1 MKGFFRGRRT
11 AIVAFPL
18 VAASC
23 LRPQSTRSGHG
34 RLLKA
39 AIHASLL
46 DHIVGADQERLWGS
60 ETEHLGGLETDHRFV
75 LGGRLHREVSRLLAL
90 EDANRR
96 SLAARTGLGSGG
108 ESGY

>member
-1 MKGFFRGRRT
+1 MGPLFDGLMGAYEHRGRH
-11 AIVAFPL
+11 F
-18 VAASC
+18 
-23 LRPQSTRSGHG
+23 
-34 RLLKA
+34 
-39 AIHASLL
+39 
-46 DHIVGADQERLWGS
+46 

-75 LGGRLHREVSRLLAL
+75 LGGRLAL